1 MSKRDKKIVIS
12 IFSIVAVIALA
23 AGSVYAYF
31 SFVTNSGVVQ
41 TTDGKLDIDY
51 NISEPNLTGVLIP
64 SATRSGGVLEVATA
78 KLNTGS
84 VPAAINFYITPTSI
98 TGFPLSALSYDVDV
112 LNTSNEVI
120 NNYTGTFSSAS
131 LNTPLKIIDGYNL
144 STNLLTF
151 NIYIWLDGSK
161 INNENFNSNNSF
173 SATIT
178 ADSVQITG
186 DFTPDPNPITDY
198 EYTLFPKSETNLDR
212 DYVLLKKYIG
222 TSPTVIVPN
231 TYTVGNVEYKT
242 IFGMTSSPPNS
253 TFKDNTII
261 TDVVLPSEYLIT
273 YSTSSL
279 GQSSISNNSM
289 AHFFSGCTSLVNVSV
304 IPDSVTYMDS
314 TFFGCTS
321 LENAPIIPSS
331 VTRMMETFLYCTSLE
346 NAPIIP
352 SSVTN
357 MTATFRGCT
366 NLEGTIRIESSNVSY
381 SRGYSA
387 GYPFDTVDPII
398 KPITVE
404 VPAGSTTYT
413 NINNKKPDNVT
424 VTTFTP

>member
-120 NNYTGTFSSAS
+120 NTYTGTFSSAS

-161 INNENFNSNNSF
+161 INNENFSSNNSF

-178 ADSVQITG
+178 ADTVQITG
-186 DFTPDPNPITDY
+186 EFDVPNPLTDY
-198 EYTLFPKSETNLDR
+198 QYTLFPKSETNLDR
-212 DYVLLKKYIG
+212 DYVLLIKYIG
-222 TSPTVIVPN
+222 TSPIVVVPN
-231 TYTVGNVEYKT
+231 TYTVDNVVYKT
-242 IFGMTSSPPNS
+242 VFYGGTYSPPNS
-253 TFKDNTII
+253 TFKGNTII
-261 TDVVLPSEYLIT
+261 TDVVFPSEYLFS

-279 GQSSISNNSM
+279 NQSNIRNDSMFVFFAGCTSLVNAPVIPNTVTNMDRTFNGCTSLVNAPEIPNSVKYM
-289 AHFFSGCTSLVNVSV
+289 GYAFSGCTSLV
-304 IPDSVTYMDS
+304 T
-314 TFFGCTS
+314 
-321 LENAPIIPSS
+321 APIIPSS
-331 VTRMMETFLYCTSLE
+331 VTDMTTTFH
-346 NAPIIP
+346 
-352 SSVTN
+352 
-357 MTATFRGCT
+357 GCT
-366 NLEGTIRIESSNVSY
+366 NLEGTVRIESANVSY
-381 SRGYSA
+381 STGYVS
-387 GYPFDTVDPII
+387 GYPFGNTVN
-398 KPITVE
+398 PITVE
-404 VPAGSTTYT
+404 VPAGSTTYS
-413 NINNKKPDNVT
+413 NLNYCPSNVT
-424 VTTFTP
+424 ITTFTP

>member
-198 EYTLFPKSETNLDR
+198 EYTLFPKS
-212 DYVLLKKYIG
+212 
-222 TSPTVIVPN
+222 
-231 TYTVGNVEYKT
+231 
-242 IFGMTSSPPNS
+242 
-253 TFKDNTII
+253 
-261 TDVVLPSEYLIT
+261 
-273 YSTSSL
+273 
-279 GQSSISNNSM
+279 
-289 AHFFSGCTSLVNVSV
+289 
-304 IPDSVTYMDS
+304 
-314 TFFGCTS
+314 
-321 LENAPIIPSS
+321 
-331 VTRMMETFLYCTSLE
+331 
-346 NAPIIP
+346 
-352 SSVTN
+352 
-357 MTATFRGCT
+357 
-366 NLEGTIRIESSNVSY
+366 
-381 SRGYSA
+381 
-387 GYPFDTVDPII
+387 
-398 KPITVE
+398 
-404 VPAGSTTYT
+404 
-413 NINNKKPDNVT
+413 
-424 VTTFTP
+424 